1 MSGKLSNW
9 WTQRTASKKRIV
21 NLDSGIELFQW
32 SISFRL
38 MPGLL
43 HILINKLHS
52 CIFERNES
60 TLANKVILF
69 LMLPHFIE
77 RQQISLIC

>member
-9 WTQRTASKKRIV
+9 LTQRTASKKRIV
-21 NLDSGIELFQW
+21 NLDSGIELV

-43 HILINKLHS
+43 HILINTLHS

>member
-9 WTQRTASKKRIV
+9 LTQRTASKKRIV
-21 NLDSGIELFQW
+21 NLDSGIELV

-38 MPGLL
+38 MPWLL

>member
-9 WTQRTASKKRIV
+9 LTQRTASKKRIV
-21 NLDSGIELFQW
+21 NLESGIELV